1 VGPLDL
7 SVRGRAAVRRQLLF
21 GLFGLVGM
29 FLVITPIIAA
39 YSNSKLSSRDQLTT
53 ALVGAISSLL
63 AGFAADFG
71 LKPSI

>member
-1 VGPLDL
+1 VGALNL
-7 SVRGRAAVRRQLLF
+7 SLRGRAAVRRQLLV
-21 GLFGLVGM
+21 GLAGM
-29 FLVITPIIAA
+29 FLMVTPIIAA
-39 YSNSKLSSRDQLTT
+39 YSNSKLSGRDQLTT